1 MPASCAAVREQLAE
15 HAVGVLP
22 ARERRAVERHLEWC
36 AACRKEAEELAAGA
50 ATLAFTLEPAR
61 VPDALLGR
69 VREAVG
75 RMVRPSALRRGT
87 RSAAMVA
94 VAAFVAVSALGWG
107 AVMAGRAQR
116 FEDRA
121 RIEQQQRVDELR
133 RFSKVFQ
140 QFEGRVGS
148 ELRADDARLA
158 QLAPTAGGTGGGAAM
173 ELLSKDLRDFV
184 MIHVSGLSTDAG
196 AAPYTVWLV
205 DAGGKAIRA
214 GRLSALDQDGGGD
227 VFHEFDIDLTPF
239 TTIVLRDA
247 DGRVALRGAVE
258 RP

>member
-1 MPASCAAVREQLAE
+1 MPASCLAVRDQLAE
-15 HAVGVLP
+15 YAVGVLP
-22 ARERRAVERHLEWC
+22 GRERRAVERHLEWC
-36 AACRKEAEELAAGA
+36 AACRKEAEDLGAGA

-61 VPDALLGR
+61 VPESLLGR
-69 VREAVG
+69 VRDAIG

-121 RIEQQQRVDELR
+121 RVEQQQRVDELR

-158 QLAPTAGGTGGGAAM
+158 QLAPTAGRTGGGAAM

-184 MIHVSGLSTDAG
+184 MIHVSGLATDAD

-205 DAGGKAIRA
+205 DGTGKAIRS

-227 VFHEFDIDLTPF
+227 VFHEFDIDLTPY

-247 DGRVALRGAVE
+247 AGRVALRGVVD

>member
-1 MPASCAAVREQLAE
+1 
-15 HAVGVLP
+15 
-22 ARERRAVERHLEWC
+22 
-36 AACRKEAEELAAGA
+36 
-50 ATLAFTLEPAR
+50 
-61 VPDALLGR
+61 
-69 VREAVG
+69 
-75 RMVRPSALRRGT
+75 
-87 RSAAMVA
+87 MVA
-94 VAAFVAVSALGWG
+94 VAAFVAISALGWG

-184 MIHVSGLSTDAG
+184 MIHVSGLSTDAS
-196 AAPYTVWLV
+196 AAPYAVWLV
-205 DAGGKAIRA
+205 DANGKAIRA
-214 GRLSALDQDGGGD
+214 GRLTALDQDGGGD
-227 VFHEFDIDLTPF
+227 VFHEFDIDLTPY

-247 DGRVALRGAVE
+247 AGRVALRGVVDQ
-258 RP
+258 P

>member
-1 MPASCAAVREQLAE
+1 
-15 HAVGVLP
+15 
-22 ARERRAVERHLEWC
+22 
-36 AACRKEAEELAAGA
+36 
-50 ATLAFTLEPAR
+50 
-61 VPDALLGR
+61 
-69 VREAVG
+69 
-75 RMVRPSALRRGT
+75 
-87 RSAAMVA
+87 MVA

-121 RIEQQQRVDELR
+121 RVEQQQRVDELR

-158 QLAPTAGGTGGGAAM
+158 QLAPTAGRTGGGAAM

-184 MIHVSGLSTDAG
+184 MIHVSGLATDAD

-205 DAGGKAIRA
+205 DGTGKAIRS

-227 VFHEFDIDLTPF
+227 VFHEFDIDLTPY

-247 DGRVALRGAVE
+247 AGRVALRGVVD